1 MKPLGGG
8 KMRDVSEPD
17 LEVVQIRSGESF
29 KMWSHGYPFHTVRW
43 HFHPEYEIHLITE
56 TSGHYFVGDFIGDF
70 RPGNLVM
77 TGPNLPHNWVSDVPE
92 NTQIERRCLVLQF
105 SEEFIDRLLEILP
118 ELKGFRSV
126 LADSRRG
133 VLFTPETAKLA
144 RPIMQE
150 MLDAE
155 GARRISHFMQLVDL
169 LVRANDHL
177 ALATSDYQPDPSGY
191 MSLGTNKAL
200 VFIRERL
207 TEPFAETDLAEI
219 AGQTPSAFSRSF
231 RKHTGFS
238 VVQYVNRLR
247 INLACQL
254 LMSSTDMSVIDI
266 CYAAGFNN
274 LSNFNR
280 HFLAQKGMPPSRFR
294 SLRAQNARAVEAA

>member
-1 MKPLGGG
+1 
-8 KMRDVSEPD
+8 MRDVSEPD

-29 KMWSHGYPFHTVRW
+29 KMWSHGYPYHTVRW

-56 TSGHYFVGDFIGDF
+56 TSGCYFVGDFIGDF
-70 RPGNLVM
+70 QPGNFVM
-77 TGPNLPHNWVSDVPE
+77 TGPNLPHNWVSDVVD
-92 NTQIERRCLVLQF
+92 NRRIEQRCLVLQF
-105 SEEFIDRLLEILP
+105 SEAFIDGLLSILP

-133 VLFTPETAKLA
+133 VLFPVETAALA
-144 RPIMQE
+144 KPIMQE
-150 MLDAE
+150 MLEAV
-155 GARRISHFMQLVDL
+155 GARRIALFMQLVEL
-169 LVRANDHL
+169 LTGANEHV
-177 ALATSDYQPDPSGY
+177 ALTTSDYQPDPSGY
-191 MSLGTNKAL
+191 MSIGTNKAL
-200 VFIRERL
+200 AFIRERL
-207 TEPFAETDLAEI
+207 TEPFSETDLAAI

-254 LMSSTDMSVIDI
+254 LMSSEEMAVIDI
-266 CYAAGFNN
+266 CYASGFNN

-280 HFLAQKGMPPSRFR
+280 HFLARKGMPPSRFR
-294 SLRAQNARAVEAA
+294 ALRAQNEKAVEAA

>member
-1 MKPLGGG
+1 
-8 KMRDVSEPD
+8 MRDVSEPD

-29 KMWSHGYPFHTVRW
+29 KMWSHGYPYHTVRW

-56 TSGHYFVGDFIGDF
+56 TSGCYFVGDFIGDF
-70 RPGNLVM
+70 QPGNFVM
-77 TGPNLPHNWVSDVPE
+77 TGPNLPHNWVSEVQD
-92 NTQIERRCLVLQF
+92 NRRIEQRCLVLQF
-105 SEEFIDRLLEILP
+105 SEQFIDGLLGILP

-133 VLFTPETAKLA
+133 VLFPVETAVLA
-144 RPIMQE
+144 KPIMQE
-150 MLDAE
+150 MLDAT
-155 GARRISHFMQLVDL
+155 GARRIALFMQLVEL
-169 LVRANDHL
+169 LSCANDHV
-177 ALATSDYQPDPSGY
+177 ALTTSDYQPDPSGY
-191 MSLGTNKAL
+191 MSIGTNKAL
-200 VFIRERL
+200 AFIRERL
-207 TEPFAETDLAEI
+207 TEPFSETDLAAI

-254 LMSSTDMSVIDI
+254 LMSSEDMPVIDI
-266 CYAAGFNN
+266 CYASGFNN

-280 HFLAQKGMPPSRFR
+280 HFLAQKGMPPTRFR
-294 SLRAQNARAVEAA
+294 ALRAQNEKAVEAA

>member
-1 MKPLGGG
+1 
-8 KMRDVSEPD
+8 MRDVSEPD

-29 KMWSHGYPFHTVRW
+29 KMWSHGYPYHTVRW

-56 TSGHYFVGDFIGDF
+56 TSGCYFVGDFIGDF
-70 RPGNLVM
+70 QPGNFVM
-77 TGPNLPHNWVSDVPE
+77 TGPNLPHNWVSEVVD
-92 NTQIERRCLVLQF
+92 NRRIEQRCLVLQF
-105 SEEFIDRLLEILP
+105 SEAFIDGLLAILP

-133 VLFTPETAKLA
+133 VLFSLEAAALAK
-144 RPIMQE
+144 PIMQE
-150 MLDAE
+150 MLDAT
-155 GARRISHFMQLVDL
+155 GARRIALFMQLVEL
-169 LVRANDHL
+169 LTGANDHV
-177 ALATSDYQPDPSGY
+177 ALTTSDYQPDPSGY
-191 MSLGTNKAL
+191 MSIGTNKAL
-200 VFIRERL
+200 AFIRERL
-207 TEPFAETDLAEI
+207 TEPFSETDLSAI

-238 VVQYVNRLR
+238 VIQYVNRLR

-254 LMSSTDMSVIDI
+254 LMSSEDMPVIDI
-266 CYAAGFNN
+266 CYASGFNN

-294 SLRAQNARAVEAA
+294 ALRAQNEKAVEAA

>member
-1 MKPLGGG
+1 
-8 KMRDVSEPD
+8 MRDVSEPD

-29 KMWSHGYPFHTVRW
+29 KMWSHGYPYHTVRW

-56 TSGHYFVGDFIGDF
+56 TSGCYFVGDFIGDF
-70 RPGNLVM
+70 QPGNFVM
-77 TGPNLPHNWVSDVPE
+77 TGPNLPHNWVSEVLD
-92 NTQIERRCLVLQF
+92 NRRIEQRCMVLQF
-105 SEEFIDRLLEILP
+105 SEQFIDGLLAILP

-133 VLFTPETAKLA
+133 VLFPVETAALA
-144 RPIMQE
+144 KPIMQE
-150 MLDAE
+150 MLDAT
-155 GARRISHFMQLVDL
+155 GARRIALFMQLVEL
-169 LVRANDHL
+169 LTAANNHV
-177 ALATSDYQPDPSGY
+177 ALTTSAYQPDPSGY
-191 MSLGTNKAL
+191 MSIGTNKAL
-200 VFIRERL
+200 AFIRERL
-207 TEPFAETDLAEI
+207 TEPFSETDLAAI

-254 LMSSTDMSVIDI
+254 LMSSEDMPVIDI
-266 CYAAGFNN
+266 CYASGFNN

-294 SLRAQNARAVEAA
+294 ALRAQNEKAVEAA

>member
-1 MKPLGGG
+1 
-8 KMRDVSEPD
+8 MRDVSEPD

-29 KMWSHGYPFHTVRW
+29 KMWSHGYPYHTVRW

-56 TSGHYFVGDFIGDF
+56 TSGCYFVGDFIGDF
-70 RPGNLVM
+70 QPGNFVM
-77 TGPNLPHNWVSDVPE
+77 TGPNLPHNWVSEVLD
-92 NTQIERRCLVLQF
+92 NRRIEQRCMVLQF
-105 SEEFIDRLLEILP
+105 SEQFIDGLLAILP

-133 VLFTPETAKLA
+133 VLFPVETAALA
-144 RPIMQE
+144 KPIMQE
-150 MLDAE
+150 MLDAT
-155 GARRISHFMQLVDL
+155 GARRIALFMQLVEL
-169 LVRANDHL
+169 LTAANNHV
-177 ALATSDYQPDPSGY
+177 ALTTSDYQPDPSGY
-191 MSLGTNKAL
+191 MSIGTNKAL
-200 VFIRERL
+200 AFIRERL
-207 TEPFAETDLAEI
+207 TEPFSETDLAAI

-238 VVQYVNRLR
+238 VIQYVNRLR

-254 LMSSTDMSVIDI
+254 LMSSEDMPVIDI
-266 CYAAGFNN
+266 CYASGFNN

-294 SLRAQNARAVEAA
+294 ALRAQNEKAVEAA

>member
-1 MKPLGGG
+1 
-8 KMRDVSEPD
+8 MRDVSEPD

-29 KMWSHGYPFHTVRW
+29 KMWSHGYPYHTVRW

-56 TSGHYFVGDFIGDF
+56 TSGCYFVGDFIGDF
-70 RPGNLVM
+70 QPGNFVM
-77 TGPNLPHNWVSDVPE
+77 TGPNLPHNWVSEVLD
-92 NTQIERRCLVLQF
+92 NRRIEQRCMVLQF
-105 SEEFIDRLLEILP
+105 SEQFIDGLLAILP

-133 VLFTPETAKLA
+133 VLFPVETAALA
-144 RPIMQE
+144 KPIMQE
-150 MLDAE
+150 MLDAT
-155 GARRISHFMQLVDL
+155 GARRIALFMQLVEL
-169 LVRANDHL
+169 LTAANNRV
-177 ALATSDYQPDPSGY
+177 ALTTSDYQPDPSGY
-191 MSLGTNKAL
+191 MSIGTNKAL
-200 VFIRERL
+200 AFIRERL
-207 TEPFAETDLAEI
+207 TEPFSETDLAAI

-254 LMSSTDMSVIDI
+254 LMSSEDMPVIDI
-266 CYAAGFNN
+266 CYASGFNN

-294 SLRAQNARAVEAA
+294 ALRAQNEKAVEAA

>member
-1 MKPLGGG
+1 
-8 KMRDVSEPD
+8 MRDVSEPD

-29 KMWSHGYPFHTVRW
+29 KMWSHGYPYHTVRW

-56 TSGHYFVGDFIGDF
+56 TSGCYFVGDFIGDF
-70 RPGNLVM
+70 QPGNFVM
-77 TGPNLPHNWVSDVPE
+77 TGPNLPHNWVSDVVD
-92 NTQIERRCLVLQF
+92 NRRIEQRCLVLQF
-105 SEEFIDRLLEILP
+105 SEAFIDGLLSILP

-133 VLFTPETAKLA
+133 VLFPVETAALA
-144 RPIMQE
+144 KPIMQE
-150 MLDAE
+150 MLEAV
-155 GARRISHFMQLVDL
+155 GARRIALFMQLVEL
-169 LVRANDHL
+169 LTGANGHV
-177 ALATSDYQPDPSGY
+177 ALTTSDYQPDPSGY
-191 MSLGTNKAL
+191 MSIGTNKAL
-200 VFIRERL
+200 AFIRERL
-207 TEPFAETDLAEI
+207 TEPFSETDLAAI

-254 LMSSTDMSVIDI
+254 LMSSEEMAVIDI
-266 CYAAGFNN
+266 CYASGFNN

-294 SLRAQNARAVEAA
+294 ALRAQNEKAVEAA

>member
-1 MKPLGGG
+1 
-8 KMRDVSEPD
+8 MRDVSEPD

-29 KMWSHGYPFHTVRW
+29 KMWSHGYPYHTVRW

-56 TSGHYFVGDFIGDF
+56 TSGCYFVGDFIGDF
-70 RPGNLVM
+70 QPGNFVM
-77 TGPNLPHNWVSDVPE
+77 TGPNLPHNWVSEVVD
-92 NTQIERRCLVLQF
+92 NRRIEQRCLVLQF
-105 SEEFIDRLLEILP
+105 SEAFIDGLLAILP

-133 VLFTPETAKLA
+133 VLFSLEAAALAK
-144 RPIMQE
+144 PIMQE
-150 MLDAE
+150 MLDAT
-155 GARRISHFMQLVDL
+155 GARRIALFMQLVEL
-169 LVRANDHL
+169 LTGANDHV
-177 ALATSDYQPDPSGY
+177 ALTTSDYQPDPSGY
-191 MSLGTNKAL
+191 MSIGTNKAL
-200 VFIRERL
+200 AFIRERL
-207 TEPFAETDLAEI
+207 TEPFSETDLSAI

-238 VVQYVNRLR
+238 VIQYVNRLR

-254 LMSSTDMSVIDI
+254 LMSSEDTPVIDI
-266 CYAAGFNN
+266 CYASGFNN

-294 SLRAQNARAVEAA
+294 ALRAQNEKAVEAA

>member
-1 MKPLGGG
+1 
-8 KMRDVSEPD
+8 MRDVSEPD

-29 KMWSHGYPFHTVRW
+29 KMWSHGYPYHTVRW

-56 TSGHYFVGDFIGDF
+56 TSGCYFVGDFIGDF
-70 RPGNLVM
+70 QPGNFVM
-77 TGPNLPHNWVSDVPE
+77 TGPNLPHNWVSDVVD
-92 NTQIERRCLVLQF
+92 NRRIEQRCLVLQF
-105 SEEFIDRLLEILP
+105 SEAFIDGLLSILP

-133 VLFTPETAKLA
+133 VLFPVETAQLA
-144 RPIMQE
+144 KPIMQE
-150 MLDAE
+150 MLEAV
-155 GARRISHFMQLVDL
+155 GARRIALFMRLVEL
-169 LVRANDHL
+169 LTGASNHV
-177 ALATSDYQPDPSGY
+177 ALTTSDYQPDPSGY
-191 MSLGTNKAL
+191 MSIGTNKAL
-200 VFIRERL
+200 AYIRERL
-207 TEPFAETDLAEI
+207 TEPFSETDLAAI

-254 LMSSTDMSVIDI
+254 LMSSQELAVIDI
-266 CYAAGFNN
+266 CYASGFNN

-294 SLRAQNARAVEAA
+294 ALRAQNEKAVEAA

>member
-1 MKPLGGG
+1 
-8 KMRDVSEPD
+8 MRDVSEPD

-29 KMWSHGYPFHTVRW
+29 KMWSHGYPYHTVRW

-56 TSGHYFVGDFIGDF
+56 TSGCYFVGDFIGDF
-70 RPGNLVM
+70 QPGNFVM
-77 TGPNLPHNWVSDVPE
+77 TGPNLPHNWVSDVVDDRR
-92 NTQIERRCLVLQF
+92 IEQRCLVLQF
-105 SEEFIDRLLEILP
+105 SEAFIDGLLSILP

-133 VLFTPETAKLA
+133 VLFPLETAQLA
-144 RPIMQE
+144 KPIMQE
-150 MLDAE
+150 MLEAV
-155 GARRISHFMQLVDL
+155 GARRIALFMQLVEL
-169 LVRANDHL
+169 LTGATNQV
-177 ALATSDYQPDPSGY
+177 ALTTSDYQPDPSGY
-191 MSLGTNKAL
+191 MSIGTNKAL
-200 VFIRERL
+200 AYIRERL
-207 TEPFAETDLAEI
+207 TEPFSETDLAAI

-254 LMSSTDMSVIDI
+254 LMSSQELAVIDI
-266 CYAAGFNN
+266 CYASGFNN

-294 SLRAQNARAVEAA
+294 ALRAQNEKAVEAA

>member
-1 MKPLGGG
+1 
-8 KMRDVSEPD
+8 MRDVSEPD

-29 KMWSHGYPFHTVRW
+29 KMWSHGYPYHTVRW

-56 TSGHYFVGDFIGDF
+56 TSGCYFVGDFIGDF
-70 RPGNLVM
+70 QPGNFVM
-77 TGPNLPHNWVSDVPE
+77 TGPNLPHNWVSEVPD
-92 NTQIERRCLVLQF
+92 NRRIEQRCLVLQF
-105 SEEFIDRLLEILP
+105 SEQFIDGLLGILP

-133 VLFTPETAKLA
+133 VLFPVETAVLA
-144 RPIMQE
+144 KPIMQE
-150 MLDAE
+150 MLDAT
-155 GARRISHFMQLVDL
+155 GARRIALFMQLVEL
-169 LVRANDHL
+169 LSCANDHV
-177 ALATSDYQPDPSGY
+177 ALTTSDYQPDPSGY
-191 MSLGTNKAL
+191 MSIGTNKAL
-200 VFIRERL
+200 AFIRERL
-207 TEPFAETDLAEI
+207 TEPFSETDLAAI

-254 LMSSTDMSVIDI
+254 LMSSEDMPVIDI
-266 CYAAGFNN
+266 CYASGFNN

-280 HFLAQKGMPPSRFR
+280 HFLAQKGMPPTRFR
-294 SLRAQNARAVEAA
+294 ALRAQNEKAVEAA

>member
-1 MKPLGGG
+1 
-8 KMRDVSEPD
+8 MRDVSEPD

-29 KMWSHGYPFHTVRW
+29 KMWSHGYPYHTVRW

-56 TSGHYFVGDFIGDF
+56 TSGCYFVGDFIGDF
-70 RPGNLVM
+70 QPGNFVM
-77 TGPNLPHNWVSDVPE
+77 TGPNLPHNWVSEVLD
-92 NTQIERRCLVLQF
+92 NRRIEQRCMVLQF
-105 SEEFIDRLLEILP
+105 SEQFIDGLLAILP

-133 VLFTPETAKLA
+133 VLFPVETAALA
-144 RPIMQE
+144 KPIMQE
-150 MLDAE
+150 MLDAT
-155 GARRISHFMQLVDL
+155 GARRIALFMQLVEL
-169 LVRANDHL
+169 LTAANNRV
-177 ALATSDYQPDPSGY
+177 ALTTSDYQPDPSGY
-191 MSLGTNKAL
+191 MSIGTNKAL
-200 VFIRERL
+200 AFIRERL
-207 TEPFAETDLAEI
+207 TEPFSETDLAAI

-254 LMSSTDMSVIDI
+254 LMSGEDMPVIDI
-266 CYAAGFNN
+266 CYASGFNN

-294 SLRAQNARAVEAA
+294 ALRAQNEKAVEAA

>member
-1 MKPLGGG
+1 MK
-8 KMRDVSEPD
+8 DASEPD

-29 KMWSHGYPFHTVRW
+29 KMWSHGYPYHTVRW

-56 TSGHYFVGDFIGDF
+56 TSGCYFVGDFIGDF
-70 RPGNLVM
+70 QPGNFVM
-77 TGPNLPHNWVSDVPE
+77 TGPNLPHNWVSEVSD
-92 NTQIERRCLVLQF
+92 NRRIEKRCLVLQF
-105 SEEFIDRLLEILP
+105 SEQFIDGLLAILP
-118 ELKGFRSV
+118 ELKGFRPV

-133 VLFTPETAKLA
+133 VLFPVKTAALA
-144 RPIMQE
+144 KPVMQE
-150 MLDAE
+150 MLYAT
-155 GARRISHFMQLVDL
+155 GARRIALFMQLVEL
-169 LVRANDHL
+169 LTVVNDRI
-177 ALATSDYQPDPSGY
+177 ALTTSDYQPDPSGY
-191 MSLGTNKAL
+191 MSIGTNKAL
-200 VFIRERL
+200 AYIRERL
-207 TEPFAETDLAEI
+207 TEPFSETDLAAI

-254 LMSSTDMSVIDI
+254 LMSNQELAVIDI
-266 CYAAGFNN
+266 CYASGFNN

-294 SLRAQNARAVEAA
+294 ALRAQNEKAVEAA

>member
-1 MKPLGGG
+1 
-8 KMRDVSEPD
+8 MRDVSEPD

-29 KMWSHGYPFHTVRW
+29 KMWSHGYPYHTVRW

-56 TSGHYFVGDFIGDF
+56 TSGCYFVGDFIGDF
-70 RPGNLVM
+70 QPGNFVM
-77 TGPNLPHNWVSDVPE
+77 TGPNLPHNWVSEVVD
-92 NTQIERRCLVLQF
+92 NRRIEQRCLVLQF
-105 SEEFIDRLLEILP
+105 SEAFIDGLLAILP

-133 VLFTPETAKLA
+133 VLFSLEAAALAK
-144 RPIMQE
+144 PIMQE
-150 MLDAE
+150 MLDAT
-155 GARRISHFMQLVDL
+155 GARRIALFMRLVEL
-169 LVRANDHL
+169 LTGANDHV
-177 ALATSDYQPDPSGY
+177 ALTTSDYQPDPSGY
-191 MSLGTNKAL
+191 MSIGTNKAL
-200 VFIRERL
+200 AFIRERL
-207 TEPFAETDLAEI
+207 TEPFSETDLSAI

-238 VVQYVNRLR
+238 VIQYVNRLR

-254 LMSSTDMSVIDI
+254 LMSSEDTPVIDI
-266 CYAAGFNN
+266 CYASGFNN

-294 SLRAQNARAVEAA
+294 ALRAQNEKAVEAA

>member
-1 MKPLGGG
+1 MK
-8 KMRDVSEPD
+8 DASEPD

-29 KMWSHGYPFHTVRW
+29 KMWSHGYPYHTVRW

-56 TSGHYFVGDFIGDF
+56 TSGCYFVGDFIGDF
-70 RPGNLVM
+70 QPGNFVM
-77 TGPNLPHNWVSDVPE
+77 TGPNLPHNWVSEVPD
-92 NTQIERRCLVLQF
+92 NRRIEQRCLVLQF
-105 SEEFIDRLLEILP
+105 SEQFIDGLLAILP

-133 VLFTPETAKLA
+133 VLFSVETAALA

-150 MLDAE
+150 MMDAT
-155 GARRISHFMQLVDL
+155 GAHRIALFMQLVERL
-169 LVRANDHL
+169 TSVNDRV
-177 ALATSDYQPDPSGY
+177 ALTTSDYQPDPSGY
-191 MSLGTNKAL
+191 MSIGTNKAL
-200 VFIRERL
+200 AFIRERL
-207 TEPFAETDLAEI
+207 TEPFCETDLAAI

-254 LMSSTDMSVIDI
+254 LMSSEDMPVIDI
-266 CYAAGFNN
+266 CYASGFNN

-294 SLRAQNARAVEAA
+294 ALRAENEKAVEAA

>member
-1 MKPLGGG
+1 MK
-8 KMRDVSEPD
+8 DASEPD

-29 KMWSHGYPFHTVRW
+29 KMWSHGYPYHTVRW

-56 TSGHYFVGDFIGDF
+56 TSGCYFVGDFIGDF
-70 RPGNLVM
+70 QPGNFVM
-77 TGPNLPHNWVSDVPE
+77 TGPNLPHNWVSEVPG
-92 NTQIERRCLVLQF
+92 NRRIEQRCLVLQF
-105 SEEFIDRLLEILP
+105 SEQFIDGLLAMLP
-118 ELKGFRSV
+118 ELKGFRPV

-133 VLFTPETAKLA
+133 VLFSVETAALA
-144 RPIMQE
+144 KPVMQE
-150 MLDAE
+150 MLDAT
-155 GARRISHFMQLVDL
+155 GARRIALFMQLVEL
-169 LVRANDHL
+169 LTAVNDRI
-177 ALATSDYQPDPSGY
+177 ALTASDYQPDPSGY
-191 MSLGTNKAL
+191 MSIGTNKAL
-200 VFIRERL
+200 AFIRERL
-207 TEPFAETDLAEI
+207 TEPFAETDLAAI

-254 LMSSTDMSVIDI
+254 LMSSEDMPVIDI
-266 CYAAGFNN
+266 CYASGFNN

-294 SLRAQNARAVEAA
+294 ALRAQNEKAVEAA

>member
-1 MKPLGGG
+1 
-8 KMRDVSEPD
+8 MRDVSEPD

-29 KMWSHGYPFHTVRW
+29 KMWSHGYPYHTVRW

-56 TSGHYFVGDFIGDF
+56 TSGCYFVGDFIGDF
-70 RPGNLVM
+70 QPGNFVM
-77 TGPNLPHNWVSDVPE
+77 TGPNLPHNWVSEVPD
-92 NTQIERRCLVLQF
+92 NRRIEQRCLVLQF
-105 SEEFIDRLLEILP
+105 SEQFIDGLLGILP

-133 VLFTPETAKLA
+133 VLFPVETAVLA
-144 RPIMQE
+144 KPIMQE
-150 MLDAE
+150 MLDAT
-155 GARRISHFMQLVDL
+155 GARRIALFMQLVERL
-169 LVRANDHL
+169 SCANERV
-177 ALATSDYQPDPSGY
+177 ALTTSDYQPDPSGY
-191 MSLGTNKAL
+191 MSIGTNKAL
-200 VFIRERL
+200 AFIRERL
-207 TEPFAETDLAEI
+207 TEPFSETDLAAI

-254 LMSSTDMSVIDI
+254 LMSSEDMPVIDI
-266 CYAAGFNN
+266 CYASGFNN

-280 HFLAQKGMPPSRFR
+280 HFLAQKGMPPTRFR
-294 SLRAQNARAVEAA
+294 ALRAQNEKAVEAA

>member
-1 MKPLGGG
+1 
-8 KMRDVSEPD
+8 MRDVSEPD

-29 KMWSHGYPFHTVRW
+29 KMWSHGYPYHTVRW

-56 TSGHYFVGDFIGDF
+56 TSGCYFVGDFIGDF
-70 RPGNLVM
+70 QPGNFVM
-77 TGPNLPHNWVSDVPE
+77 TGPNLPHNWVSDVVD
-92 NTQIERRCLVLQF
+92 NTRIEQRCLVLQF
-105 SEEFIDRLLEILP
+105 SEAFIDGLLSILP

-133 VLFTPETAKLA
+133 VLFPVETAAHAK
-144 RPIMQE
+144 PIMQE
-150 MLDAE
+150 MLEAV
-155 GARRISHFMQLVDL
+155 GARRIALFMQLVEVL
-169 LVRANDHL
+169 TGANEHV
-177 ALATSDYQPDPSGY
+177 ALTTSDYQPDPSGY
-191 MSLGTNKAL
+191 MSIGTNKAL
-200 VFIRERL
+200 AFIRERL
-207 TEPFAETDLAEI
+207 TEPFSETDLAAI

-254 LMSSTDMSVIDI
+254 LMSSEEMAVIDI
-266 CYAAGFNN
+266 CYASGFNN

-294 SLRAQNARAVEAA
+294 ALRAQNEKAVEAA

>member
-1 MKPLGGG
+1 
-8 KMRDVSEPD
+8 MRDVSEPD

-29 KMWSHGYPFHTVRW
+29 KMWSHGYPYHTVRW

-56 TSGHYFVGDFIGDF
+56 TSGCYFVGDFIGDF
-70 RPGNLVM
+70 QPGNFVM
-77 TGPNLPHNWVSDVPE
+77 TGPNLPHNWVSEVVD
-92 NTQIERRCLVLQF
+92 NRRIEQRCLVLQF
-105 SEEFIDRLLEILP
+105 SEAFIDGLLAILP

-133 VLFTPETAKLA
+133 VLFSLEAAALAK
-144 RPIMQE
+144 PIMQE
-150 MLDAE
+150 MLDAT
-155 GARRISHFMQLVDL
+155 GARRIALFMHLVEL
-169 LVRANDHL
+169 LTGANDHV
-177 ALATSDYQPDPSGY
+177 ALTTSDYQPDPSGY
-191 MSLGTNKAL
+191 MSIGTNKAL
-200 VFIRERL
+200 AFIRERL
-207 TEPFAETDLAEI
+207 TEPFSETDLSAI

-238 VVQYVNRLR
+238 VIQYVNRLR

-254 LMSSTDMSVIDI
+254 LMSSEDMPVIDI
-266 CYAAGFNN
+266 CYASGFNN

-294 SLRAQNARAVEAA
+294 ALRAQNEKAVEAA